1 MSIINKFLLLVLIV
15 VVFFIGINLR
25 KKSSNEISQ
34 AIPTNVTTQPQ
45 EGRLASQEN
54 EGGNVTVIVKPINFK
69 IGEKPELEVIFET
82 HSVDLDFDVSQV
94 SNLSDDKGNVLTT
107 PIWEGSSPGG
117 HHRKGALTFNSP
129 LTETKYVELSILN
142 IAGVKERRF
151 KWSL

>member
-94 SNLSDDKGNVLTT
+94 SNLSDDKGNV
-107 PIWEGSSPGG
+107 
-117 HHRKGALTFNSP
+117 
-129 LTETKYVELSILN
+129 
-142 IAGVKERRF
+142 
-151 KWSL
+151 